1 MPRASKSSARAVYR
15 KNEMNVQL
23 ATRMLS
29 MAVAVCLCN
38 CGGGNPSTSASGSNG
53 NGQSAARFIEGAP
66 ELEALVGGV
75 PTDIGLAYLSVNGTT
90 IASSFPYSSVT
101 SYSSFPAG
109 TLSLSAL
116 DSLGYSVGP
125 IKTTSPLEGGK
136 KYTVVLL
143 GAYPDYR
150 AVVYEDPPVST
161 SAQLSVYEA
170 SPSVSSADFGKF
182 AASNQSHFVR
192 LGSVTFGHVATAAVG
207 KSVTDFGGYAGKGT
221 KPFANGALT
230 LEQVDSFDKQNVL
243 PFHAANRLSLFVI
256 DVKAGSTNGPVLGTL
271 DQ

>member
-1 MPRASKSSARAVYR
+1 
-15 KNEMNVQL
+15 MNLQL
-23 ATRMLS
+23 ATRVLS
-29 MAVAVCLCN
+29 IGAAVWLCN
-38 CGGGNPSTSASGSNG
+38 CGGGNPSTAGSGSNG
-53 NGQSAARFIEGAP
+53 NGQTSARFVEGAP

-75 PTDIGLAYLSVNGTT
+75 PTDIGLAYLNVNGTT
-90 IASSFPYSSVT
+90 VASSFPYSSVT

-125 IKTTSPLEGGK
+125 VKTTASLEGGK
-136 KYTVVLL
+136 NYTVVLL
-143 GAYPDYR
+143 GTYPNYR

-161 SAQLSVYEA
+161 TAQLSVYEA
-170 SPSVSSADFGKF
+170 SPSLPGADFGKF
-182 AASNQSHFVR
+182 AASNQSNFVR
-192 LGSVTFGHVATAAVG
+192 LGSAAFGHVATVAVG
-207 KSVTDFGGYAGKGT
+207 KSVTNFGGYAGKGT

-230 LEQVDSFDKQNVL
+230 LEQVDSFDRQNVL

-256 DVKAGSTNGPVLGTL
+256 DAKAGSTNGPVLGTL

>member
-1 MPRASKSSARAVYR
+1 
-15 KNEMNVQL
+15 MNVQL
-23 ATRMLS
+23 TTRLLS
-29 MAVAVCLCN
+29 IAAAVWLCN
-38 CGGGNPSTSASGSNG
+38 CGGGNPSTAGSGPSG
-53 NGQSAARFIEGAP
+53 NGQASARFIEGAP

-90 IASSFPYSSVT
+90 VASSFPYSSVT

-116 DSLGYSVGP
+116 DSLGYEVGP
-125 IKTTSPLEGGK
+125 VKTTSPLEGGK
-136 KYTVVLL
+136 KYTIVLL

-170 SPSVSSADFGKF
+170 SPSVPSADFGKF
-182 AASNQSHFVR
+182 TASNQSNFVR
-192 LGSVTFGHVATAAVG
+192 LGSVTFGHVATVAVG
-207 KSVTDFGGYAGKGT
+207 KSVADFGGYAGKGS

-230 LEQVDSFDKQNVL
+230 LEQVDSFDQRNVL

-256 DVKAGSTNGPVLGTL
+256 DAKAGSTNGPVLGTL

>member
-1 MPRASKSSARAVYR
+1 
-15 KNEMNVQL
+15 MNVQL
-23 ATRMLS
+23 AMRALS
-29 MAVAVCLCN
+29 IAAAVWLCN
-38 CGGGNPSTSASGSNG
+38 CGGGNPSTASSGSNG
-53 NGQSAARFIEGAP
+53 NGQTSARFVEGAP

-75 PTDIGLAYLSVNGTT
+75 PTDIGLAYLSVDGNTV
-90 IASSFPYSSVT
+90 ASSFPYSSVT
-101 SYSSFPAG
+101 SYGSFPAG

-125 IKTTSPLEGGK
+125 VKTTSPLEGGK

-143 GAYPDYR
+143 GSYPDYR
-150 AVVYEDPPVST
+150 AVVYEDPPVSNA
-161 SAQLSVYEA
+161 AQLSVYEA

-182 AASNQSHFVR
+182 DASNQSNFVR
-192 LGSVTFGHVATAAVG
+192 LGSVTFGRVATVAVG
-207 KSVTDFGGYAGKGT
+207 KNVTNFGGYVGKGT

-230 LEQVDSFDKQNVL
+230 LEQVDSFDQRNVL

-256 DVKAGSTNGPVLGTL
+256 DAKPGSTNGPVLGTL